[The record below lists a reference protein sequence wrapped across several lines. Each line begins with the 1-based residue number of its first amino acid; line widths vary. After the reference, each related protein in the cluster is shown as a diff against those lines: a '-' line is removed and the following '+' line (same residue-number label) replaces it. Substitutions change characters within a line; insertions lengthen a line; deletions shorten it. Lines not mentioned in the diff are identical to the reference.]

1 MELKDT
7 HDLVINDTN
16 LQEKFRHLTMN
27 FTGTYD
33 PVGQNCTNEEGYTFA
48 QVLFTTTPRLFG
60 SMPGYAF
67 PTGWYRQ
74 IILRSNEFKS
84 PHSFFAYTF
93 QTTEFSKKV
102 IGIFLSF

>member
-7 HDLVINDTN
+7 HNLVINDTN

-67 PTGWYRQ
+67 PTGWYTLCAGAIFNQ
-74 IILRSNEFKS
+74 DQKFRSQNCLF
-84 PHSFFAYTF
+84 
-93 QTTEFSKKV
+93 
-102 IGIFLSF
+102 